1 MRSAML
7 TARQLSRNR
16 PTDVDDVTAPAHK
29 DDDDNDDGNDDD
41 DTQDNFHLLST
52 LLFQGLLAQRR
63 IVTHSAEPHEATQ

>member
-7 TARQLSRNR
+7 AARQLSRNG

-29 DDDDNDDGNDDD
+29 KDDDNNDGNDA
-41 DTQDNFHLLST
+41 QDNFHLLSI